1 MVPILVLTLLLA
13 QLREAALEGEWLVE
27 IVDNIKVMP
36 DSLVTITFSGTR
48 VMGQASCNSYTGTY
62 RATADGMKLEGLL
75 TTMRACD
82 DPRMSQERD
91 FLGLLRVISSYEIGS
106 DGTLVLRTS
115 AGKAITAR
123 RRAK

>member
-1 MVPILVLTLLLA
+1 MIPILVLTVLLI
-13 QLREAALEGEWLVE
+13 QPREAALEGEWVVDV
-27 IVDNIKVMP
+27 VDNIKVMP
-36 DSLVTITFSGTR
+36 DSQVTITFSGTR

-62 RATADGMKLEGLL
+62 RATADAIKFEGIL

-82 DPRMSQERD
+82 DSRMSQERD
-91 FLGLLRVISSYEIGS
+91 FLGLLRATTSYEIGS
-106 DGTLVLRTS
+106 GGTLVLRSS

>member
-1 MVPILVLTLLLA
+1 MIPILVLSLLLF
-13 QLREAALEGEWLVE
+13 QPREAALEGEWVVE
-27 IVDNIKVMP
+27 IVDNIKVLP
-36 DSLVTITFSGTR
+36 ESLVTVTFSGTR

-62 RATADGMKLEGLL
+62 RATADGIKFEGLL

-82 DPRMSQERD
+82 DSRMSQERE
-91 FLGLLRVISSYEIGS
+91 FLAVLRAVSSYEIDKS
-106 DGTLVLRTS
+106 GTLLLRTS